1 MAVLSPRRWQRIEDL
16 FFAALDLEPAARSA
30 FLEEA
35 CGDDSALREELES
48 LLESSKE
55 TLDFAREAVVQ
66 VVQQEAAEGESVGRR
81 IGAYELLSVL
91 GKGGMGTVYL
101 AARADDLYQQDVA
114 IKLMHTHVAP
124 APGMRLRFS
133 AERQILANLNHPNIA
148 RLLDGG
154 ITADGQ
160 QYLVMEYVNG
170 VPIDEY
176 CRVNRLSTEDLI
188 GLFLKVCAAIEYAHQ
203 NLVIHRDIK
212 PGNILVTPEGVPK
225 LLDFGIAKLL
235 DDGVGASKLTLNA
248 EKLTTEQMMTPEYAS
263 PEQVRGEP
271 VSTATDV
278 YTLGVLLYE
287 LVCGRRPFPPG
298 RKRALEIMTMICE
311 HYPDP
316 PSKVL
321 RADSQLVSPAH
332 YRKYRDDLD
341 NIVLMAMRKE
351 PARRY
356 ESVALFASDLRRC
369 LEGKPVQA
377 RTDTWT
383 YTSSR
388 FVRRHKAGVIL
399 TAIAVIALIGF
410 SIGMG
415 ILARRAT
422 RERLAAEQQT
432 LAARQEADFLASIF
446 EAATP
451 DATKGKQITARDLLD
466 ASQKRIDRE
475 LANVPAVRAMMLD
488 DVGQAYTNLGLYDQA
503 KPLLQR
509 AYDLQRLAPGD
520 KNLDMAATAWGL
532 ARLYRLQGNYE
543 KAEPLFRQALAI
555 REKAAGTNHLL
566 VAESLTDL
574 GECLYM
580 ESRDTEAEQVL
591 RQALALD
598 AQPANELGATT
609 RNYLALELERKGK
622 LDEAAQLLR
631 EAVDIARRT
640 EGEVSPDYAIFLQN
654 LGGAFMRLGD
664 LSTAEATER
673 RALEARRK
681 LSGDDHPDI
690 AYALNLLGWILI
702 DKGEWP
708 QAEPLFHEALTVRQ
722 RLLGEQHPLYAGSLS
737 SWARLLQAKGDYGT
751 ARELFKRALQI
762 LENAG
767 QSQSWSSALVVEYL
781 GLLELDQGNY
791 PQAER
796 YARQALEMAIKL
808 GGNENPQV
816 ASSLTDVALA
826 REFQSDLAGAETL
839 FSQALQIRRNE
850 LSPGHP
856 SVIAAE
862 VRLGEALTSEGKL
875 NSAGPLL
882 SDAVKSA
889 HSSPFSLQPW
899 QVAEADSAMGAYL
912 VKRGKMSQGESLL
925 RNTDVAMRDYPQ
937 AAMRRR
943 ILQRTTL
950 LERALQ
956 SQTVSAK

>member
-16 FFAALDLEPAARSA
+16 FFAALDLEPADRSA
-30 FLEEA
+30 FLDDA

-48 LLESSKE
+48 LLKSSEE

-66 VVQQEAAEGESVGRR
+66 VVQQEAAEGESVGRH

-114 IKLMHTHVAP
+114 IKLMHSHVAP
-124 APGMRLRFS
+124 ALGMRLRFS

-154 ITADGQ
+154 ITADGR

-170 VPIDEY
+170 IPIDEY

-235 DDGVGASKLTLNA
+235 DDEVGASKGTLTA
-248 EKLTTEQMMTPEYAS
+248 EKLVTERMMTPEYAS
-263 PEQVRGEP
+263 PEQVRAEP

-287 LVCGRRPFPPG
+287 LVCGRRPFRPEG
-298 RKRALEIMTMICE
+298 RNALEIMTMICE
-311 HYPDP
+311 DYPDP

-321 RADSQLVSPAH
+321 SAGSQHVSPAH

-356 ESVALFASDLRRC
+356 DSVALLANDLRRC
-369 LEGKPVQA
+369 LEGNPVHA

-383 YTSSR
+383 YTSGK

-399 TAIAVIALIGF
+399 TAIAVLALIGF

-451 DATKGKQITARDLLD
+451 DEAKGKQIMARDLLD
-466 ASQKRIDRE
+466 ASVKRIDRE

-509 AYDLQRLAPGD
+509 AYDLQQLTPGD
-520 KNLDMAATAWGL
+520 KNLDMAATTWGL
-532 ARLYRLQGNYE
+532 ARLYRLEGSYE

-555 REKAAGTNHLL
+555 QEKAVGTNDRL
-566 VAESLTDL
+566 VAESLNDL
-574 GECLYM
+574 RECLYM
-580 ESRDTEAEQVL
+580 ESRDTEAEPLL

-598 AQPANELGATT
+598 AQPGSELGATT

-631 EAVDIARRT
+631 EAVDIAGRT
-640 EGEVSPDYAIFLQN
+640 QGEVSSDYAIVLQN
-654 LGGAFMRLGD
+654 LGGAFVRLGD
-664 LSTAEATER
+664 LSAAETTER

-690 AYALNLLGWILI
+690 AYALNLLGWILL

-708 QAEPLFHEALTVRQ
+708 QAQPLLHEALTVRQ
-722 RLLGEQHPLYAGSLS
+722 KLLGERHPLYAGSLS
-737 SWARLLQAKGDYGT
+737 SWARLMQAKGDYAT
-751 ARELFKRALQI
+751 ARELFQKALQI
-762 LENAG
+762 LEDAG
-767 QSQSWSSALVVEYL
+767 QSQSWSSARVLDYL
-781 GLLELDQGNY
+781 SLLELDQGNY

-796 YARQALEMAIKL
+796 HAREALQLAVKL

-816 ASSLTDVALA
+816 ASSLANVAVA
-826 REFQSDLAGAETL
+826 REFQSDIAGAETL
-839 FSQALQIRRNE
+839 FRQSLQIYRKE
-850 LSPGHP
+850 LRPGHP

-862 VRLGEALTSEGKL
+862 VRLGEVLMKEGNL
-875 NSAGPLL
+875 DSAEPLL
-882 SDAVKSA
+882 SHAVKSA
-889 HSSPFSLQPW
+889 HSSPFSLLPW

-912 VKRGKMSQGESLL
+912 AKRGNLSQAESLL
-925 RNTDVAMRDYPQ
+925 RNSVVSMKDYPQ

-943 ILQRTTL
+943 ILQRTAL
-950 LERALQ
+950 LQRDLQSRAL
-956 SQTVSAK
+956 STK